1 MALVAVL
8 RSQLSGFDREKGER
22 KREKLFSCSFCLS
35 PFTFFFFLHTAEEWL
50 MKSLGLE
57 DKVVL
62 VTGGNRGIGAA
73 IVSLLQELGT
83 QVAYTY
89 RNSCEGEHGALA
101 IQGDVTDKAAMEA
114 VAQQVEQKLG
124 SIYGIVANAGITRDN
139 FFPKLAIEDWDAVID
154 TNLKG
159 VYNTLMPVIPKMY
172 DRGEGSVVCISS
184 ISGERGNLGQTNYAA
199 SKAAVIGLTKSL
211 AREAARYGVRVNAVS
226 PGFIETDMVKSVP
239 DKVKERIVSEI
250 PLGRF
255 GKPEEVAWA
264 VAFLLSPASSYVT
277 GEVLRVNGAHY
288 T

>member
-1 MALVAVL
+1 MV
-8 RSQLSGFDREKGER
+8 
-22 KREKLFSCSFCLS
+22 
-35 PFTFFFFLHTAEEWL
+35 
-50 MKSLGLE
+50 SLGLE

-73 IVSLLQELGT
+73 IVALLEDLGT
-83 QVAYTY
+83 KVAYTHRSE
-89 RNSCEGEHGALA
+89 RNSPHGALA
-101 IQGDVTDKAAMEA
+101 IPADVTDSAAMEA
-114 VAQQVEQKLG
+114 VAEKVEQKLG
-124 SIYGIVANAGITRDN
+124 PIYGIVANAGITQDN
-139 FFPKLAIEDWDAVID
+139 FFHKLTTEDWDGVID
-154 TNLKG
+154 TNVKG

-172 DRGEGSVVCISS
+172 ERGEGSVVCISS

-211 AREAARYGVRVNAVS
+211 AREATRYGVRVNAVS

-250 PLGRF
+250 PLRRF

-264 VAFLLSPASSYVT
+264 VAFLLSPIASSYVT
-277 GEVLRVNGAHY
+277 GEVLRVNGAHH

>member
-1 MALVAVL
+1 MV
-8 RSQLSGFDREKGER
+8 
-22 KREKLFSCSFCLS
+22 
-35 PFTFFFFLHTAEEWL
+35 
-50 MKSLGLE
+50 SLGLE

-73 IVSLLQELGT
+73 IVGLLEALGAK
-83 QVAYTY
+83 VAYTH
-89 RNSCEGEHGALA
+89 RSDNDSQNGTLA
-101 IQGDVTDKAAMEA
+101 IQADVTDSTAME
-114 VAQQVEQKLG
+114 VVTEKVEQKLG

-139 FFPKLAIEDWDAVID
+139 FFSKLTTDDWDTVIN

-159 VYNTLMPVIPKMY
+159 VYNTLSPIIPKMY
-172 DRGEGSVVCISS
+172 ERGEGSVVCISS
-184 ISGERGNLGQTNYAA
+184 ISGERGNLGQANYAA

-211 AREAARYGVRVNAVS
+211 AREAVRYGVRVNAVA

-264 VAFLLSPASSYVT
+264 VAFLLSPIASSYVT
-277 GEVLRVNGAHY
+277 GEVLRVNGAHH

>member
-1 MALVAVL
+1 
-8 RSQLSGFDREKGER
+8 
-22 KREKLFSCSFCLS
+22 
-35 PFTFFFFLHTAEEWL
+35 

-73 IVSLLQELGT
+73 IVSVLQELGT

-89 RNSCEGEHGALA
+89 RSSSEGEHGALA

-139 FFPKLAIEDWDAVID
+139 FFPKLAMEDWDAVID

-172 DRGEGSVVCISS
+172 ERGEGSVVCISS